1 MPLKKCVLFTCKR
14 QGMLDDYV
22 PGKVENSN
30 KLEVSDVGQFK
41 AFKYLKYKYQ
51 SIKYQKKKATEVRD
65 IQEDKNP
72 NIIVWVSFHN
82 TLHLHLNILSLTGL
96 PWYLRRKFGSWR
108 SNPPF
113 LTGLNSNF

>member
-1 MPLKKCVLFTCKR
+1 
-14 QGMLDDYV
+14 MLDDYV

-41 AFKYLKYKYQ
+41 AFKYKYQ

-65 IQEDKNP
+65 IQKDKNP

-82 TLHLHLNILSLTGL
+82 SLT
-96 PWYLRRKFGSWR
+96 KFTLGDCLQMWRHRELDWDDVDCNDGGSENKAICQMF
-108 SNPPF
+108 S
-113 LTGLNSNF
+113 